1 MHRFVFY
8 ERNILYSN
16 SSIPKADNAAT
27 INNINDDDDD
37 DEVRRISGNNK
48 STTAWDTLIDIS
60 DNHAITTNLLPLQS
74 STRIV
79 TGWLS
84 YIYRTTA
91 HVLTTT
97 FLPAGY
103 PHSVKSEYLT
113 YQFWDSI
120 QCISS
125 SIRSVLGTRSVLAG
139 VGVGSV
145 EANALSAAVTWV
157 LRDGF
162 GMFGSLVFA
171 YYYSNAFEIYI
182 KEFRYLADVLNNI
195 GLTLDLLSSHFPQY
209 YIIIISCSTVCKSL
223 CGLIAGATKAR
234 ISAHFASSPGN
245 LADITAKESTQE
257 TAVSLIGLILGIVVA
272 KLLGDHD
279 GATWITFIL
288 LMTLHLYSNYCLVRV
303 LIFETLNP
311 QRCYLLTRQALIHS
325 HSSDLLASRL
335 EQVNSDDDDDDACRR
350 VEGTSSQQLIAL
362 TSPFEIAK
370 QENLIL
376 PFYLLIDGP
385 IMGAS
390 MSSIISSIDS
400 IMKDSRMMIQT
411 HYKINSISEFMSQY
425 LAVFQQCMFLIGINQ
440 RGRVVV
446 CVQDGITVD
455 SIVKAYFISYYVYLH
470 INKPSSSV
478 VRAHIISSSI
488 DNTAYSNDDAASNL
502 IHLLDTLIP
511 QAFRWYDSL
520 IMKVIVLSPS
530 SGRTEGVDH
539 DHSINNSSS
548 SHHHPKGPSSL
559 RWDVSDVS
567 GLYCGSIRYRENMKE
582 KME

>member
-16 SSIPKADNAAT
+16 GADNAAN
-27 INNINDDDDD
+27 INNNNDDDDD
-37 DEVRRISGNNK
+37 GGRHPSGNDEAASAWDTMIDISGN
-48 STTAWDTLIDIS
+48 
-60 DNHAITTNLLPLQS
+60 HAIATNILPLQS
-74 STRIV
+74 PTRIA
-79 TGWLS
+79 TGWSS

-113 YQFWDSI
+113 YQFWDSV

-125 SIRSVLGTRSVLAG
+125 SIRSVLGTRSMLAG

-157 LRDGF
+157 FRDGF

-195 GLTLDLLSSHFPQY
+195 GLTLDLLSSHFPLY
-209 YIIIISCSTVCKSL
+209 YFIIISCSTVCKSL

-234 ISAHFASSPGN
+234 ISAHFASPGN
-245 LADITAKESTQE
+245 LADVTAKESTQE

-288 LMTLHLYSNYCLVRV
+288 LMALHLYSNYCLVRV

-311 QRCYLLTRQALIHS
+311 QRCYLLTRQALAHS
-325 HSSDLLASRL
+325 HSSDSLASRK
-335 EQVNSDDDDDDACRR
+335 EQVNIDDTYSR
-350 VEGTSSQQLIAL
+350 VEGMSSQQLIEL

-385 IMGAS
+385 IIGAS
-390 MSSIISSIDS
+390 MSPIISSIEI
-400 IMKDSRMMIQT
+400 IMQDNRVIQT
-411 HYKINSISEFMSQY
+411 HYKVNSISEFMSKY
-425 LAVFQQCMFLIGINQ
+425 LAVFEQCMFLMGIDQ
-440 RGRVVV
+440 RGRVMV
-446 CVQDGITVD
+446 CLQEGITID
-455 SIVKAYFISYYVYLH
+455 SIVRAYFISYYLYLR
-470 INKPSSSV
+470 ISKPSSIDTT
-478 VRAHIISSSI
+478 AHV
-488 DNTAYSNDDAASNL
+488 NDAASNL

-511 QAFRWYDSL
+511 RAFQWYDSSC
-520 IMKVIVLSPS
+520 MKIILTPS
-530 SGRTEGVDH
+530 SGSTEDVDH
-539 DHSINNSSS
+539 NHSTSSR
-548 SHHHPKGPSSL
+548 PKGSSSL

-567 GLYCGSIRYRENMKE
+567 GLYCGSIRYRRDMKE
-582 KME
+582 KMQ

>member
-16 SSIPKADNAAT
+16 GSIPKSDDAAN
-27 INNINDDDDD
+27 INNDDH
-37 DEVRRISGNNK
+37 
-48 STTAWDTLIDIS
+48 TAAWDILIDIS
-60 DNHAITTNLLPLQS
+60 GNHAITTNLLPLQS

-79 TGWLS
+79 TGWSS

-97 FLPAGY
+97 FLPTGY

-113 YQFWDSI
+113 YQFWDSV

-125 SIRSVLGTRSVLAG
+125 SIRSVLGTRSMLAG
-139 VGVGSV
+139 VGVGSM

-157 LRDGF
+157 FRDGF

-182 KEFRYLADVLNNI
+182 KEFRYLADILNNI

-209 YIIIISCSTVCKSL
+209 YIIIISCSTICKSL

-234 ISAHFASSPGN
+234 ISAHFASPGN
-245 LADITAKESTQE
+245 LADVTAKESTQE
-257 TAVSLIGLILGIVVA
+257 TAVSLIGLVLGILVA

-288 LMTLHLYSNYCLVRV
+288 LMILHLYSNYCLIRV

-311 QRCYLLTRQALIHS
+311 QRCYLLIRQAMIYS
-325 HSSDLLASRL
+325 HSSDLLASRK
-335 EQVNSDDDDDDACRR
+335 EQVNIDDDACSR

-376 PFYLLIDGP
+376 PFYLLIYGP
-385 IMGAS
+385 IIGAS
-390 MSSIISSIDS
+390 MSPIISSIES
-400 IMKDSRMMIQT
+400 IMQENRVIQT
-411 HYKINSISEFMSQY
+411 HYKVNSISEFMSRY
-425 LAVFQQCMFLIGINQ
+425 LAVFRQCMFLMGINQ
-440 RGRVVV
+440 RGRIVV
-446 CVQDGITVD
+446 CLQEGINVA
-455 SIVKAYFISYYVYLH
+455 SLVRAYFISYYVFL
-470 INKPSSSV
+470 
-478 VRAHIISSSI
+478 RISKTSSI
-488 DNTAYSNDDAASNL
+488 DTTAYSNDAASIL
-502 IHLLDTLIP
+502 IYLLDTLIP
-511 QAFRWYDSL
+511 QAFRWYDSSC
-520 IMKVIVLSPS
+520 MKMVLAPS
-530 SGRTEGVDH
+530 SISTKGVDL
-539 DHSINNSSS
+539 DNSNNSS
-548 SHHHPKGPSSL
+548 HPKGPRSL
-559 RWDVSDVS
+559 RWDVSDAS
-567 GLYCGSIRYRENMKE
+567 GLYCGSIRYREDMKE
-582 KME
+582 KMQ